1 MNIMVKDVYLKRI
14 LDLKSRMEKERS
26 FNKGFIAGEKSQKIE
41 ILLVMYDKGYDTK
54 EISSIIGLPETE
66 VKQTINEYE
75 LRKKSGINA
84 VPMNI

>member
-1 MNIMVKDVYLKRI
+1 MIKDIYLNRL
-14 LDLKSRMEKERS
+14 LDLKSRIEKERS
-26 FNKGFIAGEKSQKIE
+26 FNEGLIAGAKQQKVE
-41 ILLVMYDKGYDTK
+41 TLLIMHIKGYDTK